1 MTQHFSVRYWLPH
14 TLVTLFFII
23 ISLAYF
29 YPILSGESLVQSD
42 IVQYK
47 GMQRQILEHRATYDE
62 EPYWMD
68 NAFVGMPTYQVTPR
82 YPYDLLRY
90 VDNFLRFL
98 PRPADMLFLYL
109 FFFYVF
115 AQSRKFSLPVSVFGA
130 LAYGFSSYYIVIL
143 IVGHNTKAMALAYA
157 PLVFLG
163 LFQVLFDK
171 KRSGF
176 LWLTLGLALQL
187 HANHLQMTYY
197 TLVMVG
203 LISLFWLVSNSL
215 KYKIN
220 DSLLPIGKLLI
231 AGLLA
236 LMLNAQS
243 ILATLEYTEF
253 SMRGLSEL
261 TIQADGAPK
270 ESSSG
275 LSFDYIT
282 EYSYGIFETWT
293 FFAPNIMGGSS
304 TNSFPMNSEFVQ
316 FLRTLDA
323 ETANTIFRYA
333 RPYWGNQP
341 FVAAPV
347 YLGIV
352 ALFFAL
358 IGLVVTKLKIRV
370 VLLSIIAVSL
380 LFSWGKNI
388 PEITHFFIEYLPL
401 YDKFRAVSSAQIM
414 IMLVVPYAAMIGLN
428 YFVKSNVLSRQQMV
442 PASYV
447 LAFFVFLSLFLVGG
461 IKGFFSFVSANEPFA
476 QYPEIMNPLV
486 DARAS
491 LIWQDIYQL
500 IMILVLLILLYYT
513 YWKKYIRSHIFAI
526 GVSIVMLGDLWIQN
540 RNYFD
545 EEQFVT
551 AYTFKR
557 PFVKT
562 EVDKQIAQD
571 TSRYR
576 VFEPSLGMANARTA
590 YFHSSIGGYHGAKPA
605 AIQEV
610 YDFYLQQEDSI
621 VLDLLNVKYVID
633 PAIAA
638 GFYKRPSALGPAW
651 LVSNSRAVSDANQ
664 EILSLS
670 SIDPREEAVSTQLS
684 DAVYRTSDED
694 FIQLKNHRANKL
706 EYTASVASDRLA
718 IFSEMYY
725 ANGWKA
731 YIDGV
736 AHPHYRVNYLLR
748 GLLIP
753 AGNHEIIFR
762 FEPSV
767 VRQGTILM
775 VVGWLFLIGLIVL
788 FFKRS
793 QKIIAGV

>member
-253 SMRGLSEL
+253 SMRGPSEL
-261 TIQADGAPK
+261 TIQADGTPK
-270 ESSSG
+270 DASSG

-388 PEITHFFIEYLPL
+388 PEITHFFIEYFPL

-447 LAFFVFLSLFLVGG
+447 LAFFVFFSLFLVGG

-500 IMILVLLILLYYT
+500 IMILVLLVLLYYA
-513 YWKKYIRSHIFAI
+513 YWKKYIRSHIFAV

-651 LVSNSRAVSDANQ
+651 LVSKSRAVSDANQ

-670 SIDPREEAVSTQLS
+670 SINPREEAVSTQLS

-718 IFSEMYY
+718 IFSEMHY
-725 ANGWKA
+725 AKGWKA